1 MDEVM
6 DKDKLLEL
14 ITKAVIEELQSQKRH
29 IPVGVSARHIHVSR
43 EDLDILYGSGYQ
55 LHKLKPLMAD
65 DFASEE
71 TVTLVGPNLRT
82 IEHVR
87 ILGPERKH
95 TQVEIARTDAF
106 KLGINPPVRASG
118 DIAGSAS
125 IVVVG
130 PKGALNLKE
139 GCILANRHIHMTPQD
154 AESIGLKDNVYVNV
168 KAYGEKGAILYKVQV
183 RVNEKFTT
191 EMHIDTDDANAV
203 GLHSGDLVEILI

>member
-29 IPVGVSARHIHVSR
+29 IPVGVSARHIHVAR

-87 ILGPERKH
+87 ILGPERKN